1 MTSTRARRAGL
12 AGRTLRLSFF
22 ASLAERVWRSKSQ
35 KWTVCNR
42 QAGGAAAIAH
52 LLSLGGDLLRELA
65 RGADDERRHAL
76 AVPSRGGPLNRGDEE
91 RHCLARAGFR
101 LRQDVNACILRTA
114 HTTYVASLANARLLL
129 LVVMLMLLL
138 PFPGGCCLSRTR
150 RRLHMARGQAFRAS
164 SRGLVPVACV
174 LLGASCAANPVQR
187 IPCEGEGLPTPE
199 VDSRAAFYYCREH
212 DLGSLNCCCGCHTT
226 T

>member
-76 AVPSRGGPLNRGDEE
+76 DVPSRGGPLNRGDEE

-114 HTTYVASLANARLLL
+114 HTTYVASLANARLL
-129 LVVMLMLLL
+129 VVVMMLMLLL
-138 PFPGGCCLSRTR
+138 SFPGVCCLSRTR

-164 SRGLVPVACV
+164 SRGLVPAACV
-174 LLGASCAANPVQR
+174 LLG
-187 IPCEGEGLPTPE
+187 
-199 VDSRAAFYYCREH
+199 RAAQPTLCNGFLVKGKACPLLR
-212 DLGSLNCCCGCHTT
+212 
-226 T
+226 